1 MRSLFAILLVIGLFL
16 SQVSWAAEQDP
27 SQMTLGQLKAAVG
40 RDPENYRY
48 QLHYAIK
55 MTAGGKNLEEAIPHL
70 TKAIQLEPRS
80 HKSHWFLGVVLIK
93 LKRYDHAIPMLDKAT
108 QLKPDIAE
116 PYGCLGDAYSNLGH
130 YERAISCYQE
140 GLKRNPKYA
149 EALFSLGRTYLL
161 LALKAENHEE
171 AVKKHSFCQE
181 VMQKLMVLDL
191 RLNIQLIGMAN
202 EVADKLNAKFGAVAP
217 ESKQSKY

>member
-16 SQVSWAAEQDP
+16 SPVSWAAEQDP
-27 SQMTLGQLKAAVG
+27 SQMSLGQLKAAVG

-48 QLHYAIK
+48 QLHYAIR

-93 LKRYDHAIPMLDKAT
+93 LKRYDHAIAMLDKAT

-116 PYGCLGDAYSNLGH
+116 PYGCLGDAYNNLGH
-130 YERAISCYQE
+130 YDKAVFSYQE
-140 GLKRNPKYA
+140 ALKRNPRYA
-149 EALFSLGRTYLL
+149 EALFSLGRTYLF
-161 LALKAENHEE
+161 LALKEENQEE
-171 AVKKHSFCQE
+171 AAKKHSLCQE

-191 RLNIQLIGMAN
+191 QLNVQLMGMAN
-202 EVADKLNAKFGAVAP
+202 EVADKLNAKFGAVSP
-217 ESKQSKY
+217 ENK